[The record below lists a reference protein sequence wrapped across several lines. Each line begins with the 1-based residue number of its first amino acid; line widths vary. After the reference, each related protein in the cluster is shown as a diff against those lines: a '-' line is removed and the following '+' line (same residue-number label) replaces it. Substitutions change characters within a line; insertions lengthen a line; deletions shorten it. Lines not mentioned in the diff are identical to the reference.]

1 MTIRLK
7 SINDASRSALRRY
20 PAVHSAAWRVYSA
33 AHMTQAL
40 VRRRSLIKNYLSNA
54 EDFTGLQIGAGTHQ
68 LPGWLKTDLDPN
80 WTTVYLNATKRFP
93 FEGETFDY
101 IVAEHII
108 EHIPYE
114 DALKM
119 LRECHRVLNKGGVVR
134 ISTPN
139 IELTHRLMRPPLA
152 PELQRYVLW
161 SNQTFG
167 GADNLLWPKSGG
179 ADNLDSA
186 IHVVN
191 RLHHGYGHQFLYARD
206 TLIDAFRRSGFVEV
220 AECTPGMSAHAAL
233 TNIDR
238 HATLVGEE
246 FNEVESLIIEATK

>member
-7 SINDASRSALRRY
+7 SVNDALRSALRRY
-20 PAVHSAAWRVYSA
+20 PAVHSAAWRVYYA
-33 AHMTQAL
+33 AHMPQAL
-40 VRRRSLIKNYLSNA
+40 VRRPSLIKNYLSNA
-54 EDFTGLQIGAGTHQ
+54 GDFTGLQIGAGPHQ

-80 WTTVYLNATKRFP
+80 WTTVYLDATKRFP
-93 FEGETFDY
+93 FAGETFDY

-139 IELTHRLMRPPLA
+139 IELTHRLMHRPLA
-152 PELQRYVLW
+152 PELHRYVSW
-161 SNQTFG
+161 SNQT
-167 GADNLLWPKSGG
+167 WGG

-191 RLHHGYGHQFLYARD
+191 RLQHGYGHQFLYARD
-206 TLIDAFRRSGFVEV
+206 TLIDAFRRSGFVEA
-220 AECTPGMSAHAAL
+220 AECTPGMSVHPAL

-238 HATLVGEE
+238 HATLIGEE
-246 FNEVESLIIEATK
+246 FNELESLIIEATK